1 MKKILVLIG
10 IVLLCGSSAAF
21 GDEVDQELPGAS
33 EQVRT
38 NTREMIRLGAN
49 SDEALRMAR
58 LMVRSRFQEEHTIR
72 AQEIVMNALK
82 EGQPA
87 EPVMNKAFEGMTK
100 KVQAEKIVQA
110 MEMTRSRYAY
120 AYGTARGI
128 TGEDREIRRI
138 GEAVAEGMAAGLTKE
153 DAGRIAEKI
162 RETVRERQRDQSRD
176 QTGALAGES
185 FTAAREMTRRGVP
198 SQIAAEAVSQALE
211 KGYGEREM
219 ATLRHTFMEES
230 QQGDPRRIAERY
242 CRAIRSGTSSEG
254 LKAAGRYGEAGSG
267 GSLDGTGSGDGAGS
281 GSQGAGG
288 SSGNGGGSG
297 GSSGGSSGSGSGGS
311 SGGGSGHGGGGSG
324 GGRK

>member
-10 IVLLCGSSAAF
+10 IVLLCGASAAF
-21 GDEVDQELPGAS
+21 GDEVDQELPGVS

-49 SDEALRMAR
+49 SDEALRMTR

-82 EGQPA
+82 EGQQA

-120 AYGTARGI
+120 AYGTARGL
-128 TGEDREIRRI
+128 TGEDREVRRI

-162 RETVRERQRDQSRD
+162 RQTARESRREQTRD

-185 FTAAREMTRRGVP
+185 FMTAREMTRRGVP
-198 SQIAAEAVSQALE
+198 SQTAAEAVSQALE

-219 ATLRHTFMEES
+219 ATIRHTFMEQS
-230 QQGDPRRIAERY
+230 QQGDPRQIAERY
-242 CRAIRSGTSSEG
+242 CRAIRGGASSEG
-254 LKAAGRYGEAGSG
+254 LKAAGGYGEAGSG
-267 GSLDGTGSGDGAGS
+267 GSLGGTGSGYGAGS

-288 SSGNGGGSG
+288 SNGGSG
-297 GSSGGSSGSGSGGS
+297 GSPGGGSS
-311 SGGGSGHGGGGSG
+311 SGGGSGHGGNGSG